1 MTARAFLLALLLA
14 FNAQFGVGVSQVAPP
29 RAAQVIVVADVAER
43 LAEESTEPTTRNRP
57 LLATIEKLPGLD
69 EPRVVSAPHA
79 NLFQRPPPR
88 ALPFV

>member
-14 FNAQFGVGVSQVAPP
+14 CNAQFGVGVSQVAPP

-43 LAEESTEPTTRNRP
+43 LAEESSEPARNRP

>member
-29 RAAQVIVVADVAER
+29 RAAQVIVVADVGER
-43 LAEESTEPTTRNRP
+43 LAEESSEPTRNRP

-88 ALPFV
+88 TLPFV